1 MTAWRI
7 CTINEGT
14 DAGEDSPK
22 LWALH
27 LGDHVVDRRR
37 VELLLPRQL
46 LGNGADEFARPAQQA
61 ADALSHRWRLQQDEG
76 VRDLLALLLVTQCV
90 LDRYAPPDPVQDAA
104 RL

>member
-1 MTAWRI
+1 MTARRI
-7 CTINEGT
+7 CTIDEGA

-46 LGNGADEFARPAQQA
+46 LGNGADKFTRPAQHA
-61 ADALSHRWRLQQDEG
+61 AHAFAHGGRLQQDEG